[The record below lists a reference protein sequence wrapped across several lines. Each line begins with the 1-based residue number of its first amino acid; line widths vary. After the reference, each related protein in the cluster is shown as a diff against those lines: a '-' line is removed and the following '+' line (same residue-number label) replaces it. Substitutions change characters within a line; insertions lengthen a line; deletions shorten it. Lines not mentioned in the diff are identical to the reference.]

1 MGRGGQRRSSFAVQ
15 DLTMLTEIQVRRFA
29 HESGIKDLQV
39 VEKEIVLTYLLQLL
53 AEKGFLKE
61 VAFKGGTCIRKT
73 WFGAKGRF
81 STGLDFTC
89 IAAGKSADDFVLQ
102 LHELMMAPFH
112 DIQFNLDLGDGWYET
127 GDGVSWGCEPHYKHT
142 WGEGT
147 IKLQVSNREVP
158 TLTPNDRAQ
167 LEISYFKLLP
177 FRPSAIPCLRIEEI
191 LAEKIRATYQREKP
205 RDIWDLDQF
214 ADRPMPDALIRK
226 LVVTKLWQ
234 VSDAFVPDKW
244 FEKLK
249 QAAKWDW
256 DDLRQLV
263 RGGSPDPKLML
274 ERCTKRFAFLSQLDA
289 DEAALAADPHQ
300 RQSVVHKRSIE
311 ACNRLAQEHRLK

>member
-1 MGRGGQRRSSFAVQ
+1 
-15 DLTMLTEIQVRRFA
+15 MLTQIQVRRFA

-39 VEKEIVLTYLLQLL
+39 AEKEIVLTYLLQLL

-81 STGLDFTC
+81 STDLDFTS
-89 IAAGKSADDFVLQ
+89 IAGGKSADDAVLQ
-102 LHELMMAPFH
+102 LAELMSAPFH
-112 DIQFNLDLGDGWYET
+112 DIQFDFDLGDKGWYEA
-127 GDGVSWGCEPHYKHT
+127 GDGVSWGSEPHYKHA
-142 WGEGT
+142 WGEGA

-158 TLTPNDRAQ
+158 TLPPDERPQ
-167 LEISYFKLLP
+167 LDVSYFKLLP
-177 FRPSAIPCLRIEEI
+177 FKPSTIPCLRVEEI

-214 ADRPMPDALIRK
+214 ANRPMPDALIRK

-234 VSDAFVPDKW
+234 VRDAFVPEKW
-244 FEKLK
+244 FAKLQEAEK
-249 QAAKWDW
+249 WNW

-263 RGGSPDPKLML
+263 RGGAPDPAEML
-274 ERCTKRFAFLSQLDA
+274 ERCAKRFAFLSHLDA
-289 DEAALAADPHQ
+289 DEATLTADPHQ
-300 RQSVVHKRSIE
+300 RRTDIHKRTVE
-311 ACNRLAQEHRLK
+311 ECNRLAQEHRLT

>member
-1 MGRGGQRRSSFAVQ
+1 
-15 DLTMLTEIQVRRFA
+15 MLTLPQVQRFA
-29 HESGIKDLQV
+29 HESGIRDLQV
-39 VEKEIVLTYLLQLL
+39 VEKEIVITYLLQLL

-81 STGLDFTC
+81 STDLDFTC
-89 IAAGKSADDFVLQ
+89 VAAGKRADDFVIQ
-102 LHELMMAPFH
+102 LAEFLSEPFH
-112 DIQFNLDLGDGWYET
+112 DIQFELDLGDDGWYET
-127 GDGVSWGCEPHYKHT
+127 GDSVSWGCEPHYKHT

-147 IKLQVSNREVP
+147 IRLQVSNREVP
-158 TLTPNDRAQ
+158 TLTSDERVQ
-167 LEISYFKLLP
+167 LEMSYFKLLP
-177 FRPSAIPCLRIEEI
+177 FKPSAISCLRIEEI

-214 ADRPMPDALIRK
+214 ADRPMPEALIRK

-234 VSDAFVPDKW
+234 ASDAFVPDKW

-256 DDLRQLV
+256 DDLRHLV
-263 RGGSPDPKLML
+263 RGGAPDSKLML

-300 RQSVVHKRSIE
+300 RQSDVHKRSIE
-311 ACNRLAQEHRLK
+311 ACNRLVQEHRLT